1 MGTTGST
8 TGTAPTSRTTGR
20 TGRSTRSTRRTGS
33 ALAAVLLLGGVVPA
47 TAATASQ
54 VPTGALSASAG
65 TAGVSCGVTWG
76 SLEKARSDSHVGDG
90 TITNVRAGRHTCFDR
105 VVVDVAGIAA
115 SKVGYR
121 VRYVDTVT
129 QPGSGQPVPLDG
141 GARMQVDVT
150 VPAYD
155 SSGEPTYSP
164 KNRNRVVDVSG
175 YDTLRQVA
183 IAGSYEGQTTF
194 GVGVRARLPMR
205 VFVLDGPGSGSRL
218 VVDVAHRW

>member
-1 MGTTGST
+1 M
-8 TGTAPTSRTTGR
+8 TS
-20 TGRSTRSTRRTGS
+20 SH
-33 ALAAVLLLGGVVPA
+33 
-47 TAATASQ
+47 
-54 VPTGALSASAG
+54 VPTGATSASAG

-90 TITNVRAGRHTCFDR
+90 TITNVRSGRHTCFDR
-105 VVVDVAGIAA
+105 VVVDIAGVAAG
-115 SKVGYR
+115 KVGYR
-121 VRYVDTVT
+121 VRYVDTVSE
-129 QPGSGQPVPLDG
+129 PGSGRPVPLDG

-164 KNRNRVVDVSG
+164 KDRARVVDVTG

-205 VFVLDGPGSGSRL
+205 VLVLDGPGSGSRL
-218 VVDVAHRW
+218 LIDVAHRW